1 MTVQKSK
8 TPTTVA
14 AVEGAKSNESK
25 TILQHARHVV
35 CAVFLSPV
43 YQTAIAVIAAAGIVL
58 VEVAK

>member
-43 YQTAIAVIAAAGIVL
+43 YQTAIAVVTTVGIIL
-58 VEVAK
+58 MGGRA